1 MSDQQ
6 SRKKLLNEPDEFIS
20 TSQHVW
26 LWVTE
31 HRTRAMAIA
40 GGVVGAILLAVLAKA
55 LVDHSRQSRSESVSA
70 AVTRY
75 GKATGG
81 KPPADL
87 LPELSG
93 LAKKYAGAPE
103 GQVARFIEAG
113 ALAAGGDLDK
123 AREGYRELAAT
134 GKDGGELAPLAGVGL
149 AYLELAQGKD
159 DAALAAFQGLLDAKD
174 AAIPRAQIMLEIA
187 ALHEKRGKT
196 AEALEVYREIA
207 ASHPDGSWSA
217 EVKERLRAL
226 AGTRPAAS

>member
-1 MSDQQ
+1 VSDQQ

-31 HRTRAMAIA
+31 HRTRAAAIA
-40 GGVVGAILLAVLAKA
+40 GGVVGAILLAVVVKA
-55 LVDHSRQSRSESVSA
+55 FIDHSRQSRSESVSA

-75 GKATGG
+75 GKATDG
-81 KPPADL
+81 KPRADL
-87 LPELSG
+87 LPELSD
-93 LAKKYAGAPE
+93 LAKKYASAPE
-103 GQVARFIEAG
+103 GKVARFFEAG
-113 ALAAGGDLDK
+113 ALASGGEFDK
-123 AREGYRELAAT
+123 AREVYRELATA
-134 GKDGGELAPLAGVGL
+134 GKDGGGLAPLAGVAL

-159 DAALAAFQGLLDAKD
+159 DAALASFKGLLDAKD

-187 ALHEKRGKT
+187 ALHEKRGKN

-226 AGTRPAAS
+226 AGGGSAAS

>member
-31 HRTRAMAIA
+31 HRTRAAAIA
-40 GGVVGAILLAVLAKA
+40 GGVVGAILLAVVVKA
-55 LVDHSRQSRSESVSA
+55 FIDHSRQSRSESVSA

-75 GKATGG
+75 GKATDG
-81 KPPADL
+81 KPRADL

-93 LAKKYAGAPE
+93 LAKKYASAPE
-103 GQVARFIEAG
+103 GKVARFFEAG
-113 ALAAGGDLDK
+113 ALAAGGDPDK
-123 AREGYRELAAT
+123 AREAYRELAA
-134 GKDGGELAPLAGVGL
+134 GKDGGELAPLAAVAL
-149 AYLELAQGKD
+149 AYLDLAQGKD
-159 DAALAAFQGLLDAKD
+159 DAALVSFKSLLDAKD

-207 ASHPDGSWSA
+207 ASHPDGSWAA

-226 AGTRPAAS
+226 AGSGTAAS

>member
-26 LWVTE
+26 LWVTG
-31 HRTRAMAIA
+31 HRTRAAAIA
-40 GGVVGAILLAVLAKA
+40 GGVVGAILLAVAVKA
-55 LVDHSRQSRSESVSA
+55 FIDHSRQSRSESVSA

-75 GKATGG
+75 GNAADG
-81 KPPADL
+81 KPRADL

-103 GQVARFIEAG
+103 GKVARFFEAG
-113 ALAAGGDLDK
+113 ALDASGDTDK
-123 AREGYRELAAT
+123 AREAYRELAAA
-134 GKDGGELAPLAGVGL
+134 KDAGELAPLAGVAL

-159 DAALAAFQGLLDAKD
+159 DAALASFKSLLEAKD

-187 ALHEKRGKT
+187 TLHEKRGKT
-196 AEALEVYREIA
+196 AEALEVYRELV

-226 AGTRPAAS
+226 AGSGPAAS